1 MTQKLLPAAE
11 TIAALSGSFL
21 DQSKAA
27 DATSQKMLAFLEAY
41 GRTAQ
46 FHTNPK
52 KKQVTDTAVL
62 ALTIRPR
69 IPLLHIR
76 KALGQSLPP
85 ILLVYKG
92 KATGRF
98 FTSMIGE
105 HDGRE
110 AV

>member
-1 MTQKLLPAAE
+1 MTADLTKVEQS
-11 TIAALSGSFL
+11 AALSGAFQ
-21 DQSKAA
+21 DQSKASEEA
-27 DATSQKMLAFLEAY
+27 AERMKRFLEAHE
-41 GRTAQ
+41 RAAQ

-52 KKQVTDTAVL
+52 KKQVSDTAVL

-76 KALGQSLPP
+76 KALGLGLPP

-110 AV
+110 TI

>member
-27 DATSQKMLAFLEAY
+27 DATSQKMLAFLETYERA
-41 GRTAQ
+41 AQ
-46 FHTNPK
+46 LHANPK
-52 KKQVTDTAVL
+52 EKRVTDTAVL

-76 KALGQSLPP
+76 KALGWPLPP
-85 ILLVYKG
+85 VLLVYKG

-98 FTSMIGE
+98 FASMIGE

-110 AV
+110 AI